1 MFKSENLNSWDAG
14 GQSSVDLALSDV
26 PLLAKALAKRFRP
39 LDFMLLS
46 GDLGAGKTTFVAH
59 LARSMGSQQLVA
71 SPTFSLLNVIDLPN
85 SVADS
90 VARICHMDLY
100 RIRRAEELMHLGLEI
115 EFSASA
121 IAIIEWSE
129 NVEGEGW
136 KRFFDFTRCKKPM
149 RILTLSIENLPDSE
163 KRRYSF
169 DWLSFNDFTSD

>member
-1 MFKSENLNSWDAG
+1 
-14 GQSSVDLALSDV
+14 
-26 PLLAKALAKRFRP
+26 
-39 LDFMLLS
+39 
-46 GDLGAGKTTFVAH
+46 
-59 LARSMGSQQLVA
+59 MGSQQLVA